1 MIPILTILLAT
12 ATVVGGIILLI
23 YAYRMRYTATRM
35 LGEAQAKWESAKKE
49 IEAEKREALLRLKDE
64 LYGALSNEA

>member
-35 LGEAQAKWESAKKE
+35 LSESQTKWENAKRE
-49 IEAEKREALLRLKDE
+49 IEAEKE
-64 LYGALSNEA
+64 GSFCQT